1 MEPSLKNLDTP
12 PMISSSICLLDDNL
26 SVLRATRRLLNSAGW
41 EAESFHD
48 PIAFVSHIQAHQP
61 PVAVIDMLMPL
72 MNGLEVQ
79 SRIHHVSPSTRVI
92 ILTSTDDPAIETN
105 AIAAGAFGFFRKPVE
120 PERFLEKVAA
130 ALNGQ

>member
-1 MEPSLKNLDTP
+1 
-12 PMISSSICLLDDNL
+12 MISRSICLLDDNL

-41 EAESFHD
+41 DAETFND
-48 PIAFVSHIQAHQP
+48 PTVFVDHVQANQP
-61 PVAVIDMLMPL
+61 SVAVIDMLMPV

-120 PERFLEKVAA
+120 PERFLAKVAA